1 MAREKVGS
9 RVTTSNGKNSTHQR
23 SYRVETQGAT
33 SAQAITAIM
42 AASPTSV
49 IADGVTL
56 NQRVPSVQ
64 YIGNGYWT
72 GTVSYRHEASR
83 NAEAQNQ
90 NLDEVGKIEVTL
102 DLGTESKHITEPIR
116 RSGEAAQ
123 KWYETEDGPSA
134 ERKLK
139 SIGVQD
145 GNINGVDILS
155 PSGNLQVTKVFD
167 NATVFGANWV
177 EDRAN
182 LRCTVNDDEFYGFEA
197 HSLLFVRM
205 SFTIRNNGDVPVTFQ
220 FQHRANVNEQTAVS
234 VGAVNKKGHEYL
246 WTQYETEK
254 DTTGADTFITKTAI
268 GQYVA
273 TVYKSA
279 DFGTLD
285 IGGV

>member
-102 DLGTESKHITEPIR
+102 DLGTESKHITEPFGLGGLSQR
-116 RSGEAAQ
+116 RYA
-123 KWYETEDGPSA
+123 TNDGPA
-134 ERKLK
+134 DPPILF
-139 SIGVQD
+139 SIGEQE
-145 GNINGVDILS
+145 GSINGVDILS

-167 NATVFGANWV
+167 NATVYGANWIQ
-177 EDRAN
+177 DRAD
-182 LRCTVNDDEFYGFEA
+182 LRCTTNDATFYGFEA
-197 HSLLFVRM
+197 GSLLFVRM
-205 SFTIRNNGDVPVTFQ
+205 SLTVRNSGDIPVTFQ
-220 FQHRANVNEQTAVS
+220 FQHRANVNERTAVS
-234 VGAVNKKGHEYL
+234 VDPIPKKGHEYM
-246 WTQYETEK
+246 WTQYDSQE
-254 DTTGADTFITKTAI
+254 DTTGTDTVLTKKAI

-273 TVYKSA
+273 PVYGES
-279 DFGTLD
+279 DFSTLD

>member
-90 NLDEVGKIEVTL
+90 NIDEVGKIEVTL
-102 DLGTESKHITEPIR
+102 DLGTESKHITEGI
-116 RSGEAAQ
+116 SYTKHATNA
-123 KWYETEDGPSA
+123 GPA
-134 ERKLK
+134 DPPDQDA
-139 SIGVQD
+139 IGVQD
-145 GNINGVDILS
+145 GNINGVDVL
-155 PSGNLQVTKVFD
+155 
-167 NATVFGANWV
+167 
-177 EDRAN
+177 
-182 LRCTVNDDEFYGFEA
+182 
-197 HSLLFVRM
+197 
-205 SFTIRNNGDVPVTFQ
+205 
-220 FQHRANVNEQTAVS
+220 
-234 VGAVNKKGHEYL
+234 
-246 WTQYETEK
+246 
-254 DTTGADTFITKTAI
+254 
-268 GQYVA
+268 
-273 TVYKSA
+273 
-279 DFGTLD
+279 
-285 IGGV
+285 

>member
-90 NLDEVGKIEVTL
+90 NIDEVGKIEITL
-102 DLGTESKHITEPIR
+102 DLGTESKHITEGRDSYVIV
-116 RSGEAAQ
+116 
-123 KWYETEDGPSA
+123 TNDGPTQPV
-134 ERKLK
+134 KLDG
-139 SIGVQD
+139 IGVQD
-145 GNINGVDILS
+145 GNINGCDILS

-167 NATVFGANWV
+167 NATVFGGTWV
-177 EDRAN
+177 QDRAD
-182 LRCTVNDDEFYGFEA
+182 LRCTTNDATFYGFEA
-197 HSLLFVRM
+197 GSLLFVRM
-205 SFTIRNNGDVPVTFQ
+205 SFTIRNSGDVPVTFQ
-220 FQHRANVNEQTAVS
+220 FQHRANTNEKTAVS
-234 VGAVNKKGHEYL
+234 VLPVDKKGHQYL
-246 WTQYETEK
+246 WTQYETQK
-254 DTTGADTFITKTAI
+254 DTTGSDDIITKKAVS
-268 GQYVA
+268 QHVN
-273 TVYKSA
+273 TVYAES
-279 DFGTLD
+279 DFSTLD

>member
-1 MAREKVGS
+1 MAREKVNS
-9 RVTTSNGKNSTHQR
+9 RTVTSNGKNSTYQLT
-23 SYRVETQGAT
+23 YRVEQQGAT
-33 SAQAITAIM
+33 SAQAVAEIL
-42 AASPTSV
+42 AASPASV
-49 IADGVTL
+49 VADGVTL

-90 NLDEVGKIEVTL
+90 NIDEVGKIEVTL
-102 DLGTESKHITEPIR
+102 DLGTESKHITEPLF
-116 RSGEAAQ
+116 
-123 KWYETEDGPSA
+123 DGTTTLQDKYRTIYGPVSP
-134 ERKLK
+134 EFLR

-145 GNINGVDILS
+145 GNVNGCDILS

-167 NATVFGANWV
+167 NATVFGGTWV
-177 EDRAN
+177 QDRAD
-182 LRCTVNDDEFYGFEA
+182 LRCTTNDATFYGFEA
-197 HSLLFVRM
+197 GSLLFVRM

-234 VGAVNKKGHEYL
+234 LTPIPKKGHQYM
-246 WTQYETEK
+246 WTQYDTQE
-254 DTTGADTFITKTAI
+254 DTTGTDTVLTKKAI

-273 TVYKSA
+273 TVYHES
-279 DFGTLD
+279 DFSTLD